1 MSSSVE
7 LRDVSVQAFQWGAGV
22 PAGEGPGA
30 PPSILRNVSLRI
42 APGESVALIGRSGAG
57 KTTMLRL
64 MNGIV
69 TPTGGSVLVDGV
81 ALASTDLIA
90 LRRRTGMI
98 IQGSGLFPHRTVY
111 ENIATVP
118 RLLGWDDQ
126 RTREAAKTLLAKM
139 AMSFD
144 AFRDR
149 MPRSLSGG
157 EQQRVGIA
165 RAMIANPPLML
176 CDEPF
181 AALDPIVRRELQDT
195 FIALRSDAT
204 IVFVTHDLA
213 EALRMA
219 QRIVLVDAGRI
230 VVDCAARDFMTSEHP
245 LARQFAA

>member
-7 LRDVSVQAFQWGAGV
+7 LRDVSVSVQSSQSGAS
-22 PAGEGPGA
+22 A
-30 PPSILRNVSLRI
+30 PLSILQNVSLRI
-42 APGESVALIGRSGAG
+42 KPGESVALIGRSGAG

-69 TPTGGSVLVDGV
+69 SATGGSVLVDDV

-111 ENIATVP
+111 ENVATVP
-118 RLLGWDDQ
+118 RLLGWPDERIRD
-126 RTREAAKTLLAKM
+126 AARGLMAKM

-144 AFRDR
+144 AFKDR

-181 AALDPIVRRELQDT
+181 AALDPIVRRELQDA
-195 FIALRSDAT
+195 FVALRSDAT

-213 EALRMA
+213 EALRVA
-219 QRIVLVDAGRI
+219 QRIVLVDAGEI
-230 VVDCAARDFMTSEHP
+230 AVDCAARHFLASPHP
-245 LARQFAA
+245 IARQFVESATVAA